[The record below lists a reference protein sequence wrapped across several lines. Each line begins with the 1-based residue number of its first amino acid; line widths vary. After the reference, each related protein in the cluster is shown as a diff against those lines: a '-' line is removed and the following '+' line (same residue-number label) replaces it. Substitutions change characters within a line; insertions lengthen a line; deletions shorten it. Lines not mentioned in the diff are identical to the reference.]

1 MDEIKGKWQ
10 VFLVDSCGEKHEA
23 ISVTTD
29 FCGAMACVRGF
40 LQRCEYGDFVG
51 GMMPVPFLVDLG
63 QVASQ
68 VAAQVATS
76 SPLTHLVKPFI
87 NMERA
92 NKELDEAA
100 ATASATSNY

>member
-10 VFLVDSCGEKHEA
+10 VFLVDSCGAKHEA

-29 FCGAMACVRGF
+29 FCGAMAFIRGF

-51 GMMPVPFLVDLG
+51 GMMPVPFLVDEPHLP
-63 QVASQ
+63 AL
-68 VAAQVATS
+68 
-76 SPLTHLVKPFI
+76 SPTPTHLVEPFI
-87 NMERA
+87 NMQRA

-100 ATASATSNY
+100 AISNY